1 MTVAITFAEPAPPPS
16 SPKATYSPGPWVLA
30 KSGVSVDAGATRI
43 RMEAS
48 ADREE
53 IKANARLIAAAPDL
67 LEACRF
73 AVGYIGPAETVLN
86 VLHAAI
92 AKAEGR

>member
-1 MTVAITFAEPAPPPS
+1 MAAYSPAP
-16 SPKATYSPGPWVLA
+16 WILA

-67 LEACRF
+67 LSVALDAR
-73 AVGYIGPAETVLN
+73 AILMLAPASLPGWGETVGKLC
-86 VLHAAI
+86 AAI